1 MPDPSDFAEFQRR
14 LAADAAATEEMLV
27 GLLGDA
33 ASPGEICRPPRLL
46 AAMRHAVLGGGKRLR
61 PFLLIETARL
71 HGAETDGATRAG
83 AALELLHCYSLV
95 HDDLPAMDDDDLR
108 RGRPTVHK
116 AFDEATAILAG
127 DALLTLAFD
136 VIAAPETHAD
146 PAVRAELALKL
157 ARAAGPGGM
166 CGGQML
172 DLAAEAA
179 DAPLSRGD
187 IARLQAMKTGAL
199 ILFAVEAGALI
210 GGAATPAREALAR
223 YGRALG
229 EAFQI
234 ADDLLD
240 AEGDEAAL
248 GKRAGKDAERN
259 KATFVS
265 VLGLDGARARLA
277 DLVGQAQG
285 ALDDAAPR
293 AATGVLRATAR
304 FIAERRS

>member
-1 MPDPSDFAEFQRR
+1 MPAAADFVAFQRR
-14 LAADAAATEEMLV
+14 LADDAGATEATLAV
-27 GLLGDA
+27 LLGDDA
-33 ASPGEICRPPRLL
+33 VEGEIARPPRLL

-61 PFLLIETARL
+61 PFLVIETARL
-71 HGAETDGATRAG
+71 FGVENAGVARA
-83 AALELLHCYSLV
+83 AAGLELLHCYSLV

-108 RGRPTVHK
+108 RGQPTVHK

-136 VIAAPETHAD
+136 ATAAETHDD
-146 PAVRAELALKL
+146 PAVRAELTVKL
-157 ARAAGPGGM
+157 ARAAGLGGM

-179 DAPLSRGD
+179 QTPLTHAE

-199 ILFAVEAGALI
+199 LLYAVEAGAIL
-210 GGAATPAREALAR
+210 GRAAAPARAALAV
-223 YGRALG
+223 YGRAVG

-234 ADDLLD
+234 ADDILD

-248 GKRAGKDAERN
+248 GKRAGKDADRN

-265 VLGLDGARARLA
+265 ALGLAGARARLA
-277 DLVGQAQG
+277 DLVREAEA
-285 ALDDAAPR
+285 ALDSLGADAP
-293 AATGVLRATAR
+293 TGVLRAAAR
-304 FIAERRS
+304 FIAERKS